1 MSAVAAEPDGPGER
15 EERGD
20 GDGPAEP
27 DRSDEREA
35 PDAPR
40 VTLSAAQLEFVTVR
54 HLATLSTV
62 RPSGVPHVVPVAFT
76 WDADRGRARITTRST
91 SVKARRVAR
100 GGPDG
105 GPIAAALCQVD
116 GRRWLTLEGTIT
128 LSADPADV
136 AEAVERYA
144 DRYRVLG
151 EQPLRVVLHL
161 RVDRVL
167 GTVR

>member
-1 MSAVAAEPDGPGER
+1 MTGAETGGETGGDVTGP
-15 EERGD
+15 
-20 GDGPAEP
+20 
-27 DRSDEREA
+27 
-35 PDAPR
+35 
-40 VTLSAAQLEFVTVR
+40 VTLTEAQLAFVTDR

-62 RPSGVPHVVPVAFT
+62 RRDGTPHVVPVAFT
-76 WDADRGRARITTRST
+76 WDAARGRARITTRST
-91 SVKARRVAR
+91 SVKARRIAR

-105 GPIAAALCQVD
+105 GPLPAALCQVD

-128 LSADPADV
+128 LSSDPGDV

-151 EQPLRVVLHL
+151 EQPTRVVLHL
-161 RVDRVL
+161 QVHRLL

>member
-1 MSAVAAEPDGPGER
+1 MTTPAPVGPPGVE
-15 EERGD
+15 
-20 GDGPAEP
+20 
-27 DRSDEREA
+27 
-35 PDAPR
+35 PR
-40 VTLSAAQLEFVTVR
+40 VTLSPAQLAFVTER

-76 WDADRGRARITTRST
+76 WDAERGRARITTRST

-105 GPIAAALCQVD
+105 GPIPAALCQVD
-116 GRRWLTLEGTIT
+116 GRRWLTLEGTVT
-128 LSADPADV
+128 LSTDPAEI

-144 DRYRVLG
+144 DRYRVRG
-151 EQPLRVVLHL
+151 EQPLRGVLHVQ
-161 RVDRVL
+161 VDRVL

>member
-1 MSAVAAEPDGPGER
+1 MTEPDPAR
-15 EERGD
+15 AS
-20 GDGPAEP
+20 GPA
-27 DRSDEREA
+27 A
-35 PDAPR
+35 PDPGDRQAGPR
-40 VTLSAAQLEFVTVR
+40 VVLTDAQLAFVTER

-62 RPSGVPHVVPVAFT
+62 RPNGVPHVVPVAFT
-76 WDADRGRARITTRST
+76 WDAAHGRARITTRST

-100 GGPDG
+100 GTPDG

-116 GRRWLTLEGTIT
+116 GRRWLTLEGTVV
-128 LSADPADV
+128 LSTV
-136 AEAVERYA
+136 REEIAEAVERYA

>member
-1 MSAVAAEPDGPGER
+1 M
-15 EERGD
+15 
-20 GDGPAEP
+20 
-27 DRSDEREA
+27 
-35 PDAPR
+35 
-40 VTLSAAQLEFVTVR
+40 TLTLTQDQLAFVTDR

-62 RPSGVPHVVPVAFT
+62 RRDGSPHVVPVAFT
-76 WDADRGRARITTRST
+76 WDAGDGRARITTRST
-91 SVKARRVAR
+91 SVKARRIAR

-105 GPIAAALCQVD
+105 APLPAALCQVD

-151 EQPLRVVLHL
+151 DQPTRVVLHL

>member
-1 MSAVAAEPDGPGER
+1 
-15 EERGD
+15 
-20 GDGPAEP
+20 
-27 DRSDEREA
+27 
-35 PDAPR
+35 
-40 VTLSAAQLEFVTVR
+40 VTLTLTQDQLAFVTDR

-62 RPSGVPHVVPVAFT
+62 RRDGSPHVVPVAFT
-76 WDADRGRARITTRST
+76 WDAGDGRARITTRST
-91 SVKARRVAR
+91 SVKARRIAR

-105 GPIAAALCQVD
+105 APLPAALCQVD

-151 EQPLRVVLHL
+151 DQPTRVVLHL

>member
-1 MSAVAAEPDGPGER
+1 MTVEEGSGAPAGGEDGGSGGSPG
-15 EERGD
+15 D
-20 GDGPAEP
+20 VPT
-27 DRSDEREA
+27 
-35 PDAPR
+35 R
-40 VTLSAAQLEFVTVR
+40 VTLSEPQLAFVTDR

-62 RPSGVPHVVPVAFT
+62 RRDGTPHVVPVAFT
-76 WDADRGRARITTRST
+76 WDAERGRARITTRST

-105 GPIAAALCQVD
+105 GPLPAALCQVD

-128 LSADPADV
+128 LSDDPDDI
-136 AEAVERYA
+136 AEAVARYA

-151 EQPLRVVLHL
+151 EQPTRVVLHVQVQRL
-161 RVDRVL
+161 L

>member
-1 MSAVAAEPDGPGER
+1 MTVPGEGPG
-15 EERGD
+15 
-20 GDGPAEP
+20 A
-27 DRSDEREA
+27 
-35 PDAPR
+35 DAP
-40 VTLSAAQLEFVTVR
+40 VALSAAQLAFVTDR

-62 RPSGVPHVVPVAFT
+62 RRDGSPHVVPVAFT
-76 WDADRGRARITTRST
+76 WDAARGRARITTRST
-91 SVKARRVAR
+91 SVKARRIAR

-105 GPIAAALCQVD
+105 GPLPAALCQVD

-128 LSADPADV
+128 LSDDPAEI

-151 EQPLRVVLHL
+151 EQPTRVVLHL
-161 RVDRVL
+161 QVTRTL

>member
-1 MSAVAAEPDGPGER
+1 
-15 EERGD
+15 
-20 GDGPAEP
+20 
-27 DRSDEREA
+27 
-35 PDAPR
+35 
-40 VTLSAAQLEFVTVR
+40 VTLTLTQDQLAFVTDR

-62 RPSGVPHVVPVAFT
+62 RRDGSPHVVPVAFT
-76 WDADRGRARITTRST
+76 WDAGDGRARITTRST
-91 SVKARRVAR
+91 SVKARRIAR

-105 GPIAAALCQVD
+105 APLPAALCQVD

-144 DRYRVLG
+144 DRYRVLRD
-151 EQPLRVVLHL
+151 QPTRVVLHL

>member
-1 MSAVAAEPDGPGER
+1 VTGTTGTTGAPGPVPLEPAADGLVDPGEA
-15 EERGD
+15 GD
-20 GDGPAEP
+20 A
-27 DRSDEREA
+27 RA
-35 PDAPR
+35 VPR
-40 VTLSAAQLEFVTVR
+40 VALSDAQLGFVTER

-76 WDADRGRARITTRST
+76 WDAIHGRARITTRST

-100 GGPDG
+100 GAPDG

-116 GRRWLTLEGTIT
+116 GRRWLTLEGTMT
-128 LSADPADV
+128 LSTDRDEI

-151 EQPLRVVLHL
+151 EQPTRVVLHL
-161 RVDRVL
+161 QVARVL

>member
-1 MSAVAAEPDGPGER
+1 VTAEPHAASGLPT
-15 EERGD
+15 
-20 GDGPAEP
+20 
-27 DRSDEREA
+27 
-35 PDAPR
+35 
-40 VTLSAAQLEFVTVR
+40 VVLSPAQLAFVTER

-76 WDADRGRARITTRST
+76 WDAVRGRARITTRST

-105 GPIAAALCQVD
+105 EPIPAALCQVD
-116 GRRWLTLEGTIT
+116 GRRWLTLEGTVT
-128 LSADPADV
+128 LSTDPADI

-151 EQPLRVVLHL
+151 EQPLRVVLH
-161 RVDRVL
+161 VQVQRVL